1 MEASFSASI
10 QQLCFIV
17 YVAYKRGKA
26 LRNSS
31 DPTDDDEHAKYELR
45 RISLLGTWV
54 NKARGR
60 ADPLRADPSS
70 SYPIGGRSPHIAL
83 CVR

>member
-45 RISLLGTWV
+45 RIPLPRTPLH
-54 NKARGR
+54 KGR
-60 ADPLRADPSS
+60 AED
-70 SYPIGGRSPHIAL
+70 GRPDGACIMCSVDDQASLCFIAH
-83 CVR
+83 